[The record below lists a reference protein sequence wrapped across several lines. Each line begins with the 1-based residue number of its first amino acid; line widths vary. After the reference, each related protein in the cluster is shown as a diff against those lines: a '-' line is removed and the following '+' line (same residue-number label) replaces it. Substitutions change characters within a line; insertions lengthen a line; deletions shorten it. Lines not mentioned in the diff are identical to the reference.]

1 VGCPDCEVPPLQS
14 RADANKSYSHPL
26 PSMHLLGH
34 SPIME
39 ASHLKYYRKETYAF
53 AMDTQ
58 TRNKR
63 ARQEREI

>member
-1 VGCPDCEVPPLQS
+1 
-14 RADANKSYSHPL
+14 
-26 PSMHLLGH
+26 MHLLGH

-39 ASHLKYYRKETYAF
+39 ASHLKYYSKETYAF